1 MEHRLPLGSLG
12 TKLKIKTVQVIRKV
26 EETHSLSEGR
36 SIKIGEDDI
45 LKILQGTLSEEKT
58 RAILSVLPEEYI
70 REYKETQ
77 RHHIECSQDSAKK
90 LKLKR
95 GRVTESELIKFPDS
109 PTARR
114 YLAALSPNDALAEF
128 LKVVYQIDLLNTG
141 VAGKANDFEVSKE
154 SILSLE
160 LFAQKI
166 EASNGGKNE
175 QCILAEVY
183 HILGALYSVTNQTSR
198 ALHMFQLAYKLDMI
212 DMHAMYAVAYH
223 CIDTEPEQAKQYLMR
238 YLAKAPHCHVKFA
251 EANYLLGIYYL
262 KHQNSLEQAE
272 KYHALGKAAEKNL
285 LPCDQVQSSAN
296 EAFLQYMISIAKD
309 VPTMA
314 SGYLVAG
321 DNHYASAS
329 EFICLDERLKMLVGG
344 AVNKDGKTFYLAE
357 AVCGSLP
364 CPPYVQ
370 GRELT

>member
-1 MEHRLPLGSLG
+1 M
-12 TKLKIKTVQVIRKV
+12 

-36 SIKIGEDDI
+36 SIKSGEDDI

-95 GRVTESELIKFPDS
+95 GRVTESELIKFTDS
-109 PTARR
+109 PTASR
-114 YLAALSPNDALAEF
+114 YLAALRSYSSGWQCLSKINTSQMKTMEVADSFQFIINGIHSFARGRLLEQHIRWQFPFDFRYVVNWIEGYLHFSPNDALAEF

-198 ALHMFQLAYKLDMI
+198 ALHMFQLAYKLDMN

-223 CIDTEPEQAKQYLMR
+223 CIDTEPEQAKEYLMR
-238 YLAKAPHCHVKFA
+238 YLAKAPPCHVKFA

-262 KHQNSLEQAE
+262 KHQNSLEEAE

-296 EAFLQYMISIAKD
+296 EAFLQCMISIAKD
-309 VPTMA
+309 VPTIARLIIKNMQL
-314 SGYLVAG
+314 GPKCVA
-321 DNHYASAS
+321 
-329 EFICLDERLKMLVGG
+329 V
-344 AVNKDGKTFYLAE
+344 
-357 AVCGSLP
+357 
-364 CPPYVQ
+364 
-370 GRELT
+370 